1 MGKFFHTSSTF
12 FTPFWQNPADAAAG
26 FFLFFHGA
34 FRWIGPVEAEV
45 YQQFLNTPRP
55 GSFLCSETN
64 NFLMTAIELQDFLH
78 VYSMISFRDGR
89 KEPGLL
95 LNKYDAV
102 LQQVRFYFI
111 PQAEMQAYKTA
122 FDRYDREVCNRIL
135 QPVEP
140 TQILGVRPVS
150 LSDYKMILQ
159 LLHDRNQELSQMR

>member
-1 MGKFFHTSSTF
+1 
-12 FTPFWQNPADAAAG
+12 
-26 FFLFFHGA
+26 
-34 FRWIGPVEAEV
+34 
-45 YQQFLNTPRP
+45 
-55 GSFLCSETN
+55 
-64 NFLMTAIELQDFLH
+64 MTAIELQDFLH

-140 TQILGVRPVS
+140 TQILGVRPVL